1 MPAIKVQSRGR
12 ITLPAP
18 IRQQANIEAGDLL
31 SVSCWGENKIVLTC
45 KNDYPQSIRTNMPN
59 VSEKGWEW
67 LKHFDAEEQKEFL
80 IELLG
85 TIREVTERGNW
96 EIVVQLV
103 EEWKATANINA
114 QPDLVQAIETAEA
127 DFAQGKGISW
137 AALREELKL

>member
-31 SVSCWGENKIVLTC
+31 SVSWDENKIVLTC
-45 KNDYPQSIRTNMPN
+45 KDDYPKSILTNMPN